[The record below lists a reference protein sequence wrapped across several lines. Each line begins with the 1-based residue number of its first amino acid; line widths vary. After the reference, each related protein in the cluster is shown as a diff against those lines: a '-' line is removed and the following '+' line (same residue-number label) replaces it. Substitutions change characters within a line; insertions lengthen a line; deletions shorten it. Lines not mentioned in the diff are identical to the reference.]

1 MDFTLSDDHK
11 ALRDS
16 ARVFLDK
23 EVDLAAAPQA
33 WRDGGGRRL

>member
-16 ARVFLDK
+16 AFVFLDK
-23 EVDLAAAPQA
+23 EVDLGY
-33 WRDGGGRRL
+33 RS